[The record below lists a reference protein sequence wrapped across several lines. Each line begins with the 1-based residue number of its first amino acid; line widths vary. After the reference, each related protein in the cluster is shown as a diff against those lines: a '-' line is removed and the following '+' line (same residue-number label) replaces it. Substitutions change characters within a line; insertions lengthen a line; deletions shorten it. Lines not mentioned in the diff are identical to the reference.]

1 MLTSKQALFVI
12 SESQSGLNA
21 VCAGDREYS
30 LLEVSSRR
38 QCFVHVPRAI
48 YTRHTAER
56 ASATYHLRDPV
67 ICNISRST
75 APTLPTASVY
85 SPTVLE
91 RSVIQVLNHCY
102 CLDSR
107 FGKIYFFGSKKFLKI
122 NNRSPLLVQS
132 YSLLSMN

>member
-12 SESQSGLNA
+12 SESQSGLNV
-21 VCAGDREYS
+21 VCAGDLEYS

-67 ICNISRST
+67 ICNISRTT
-75 APTLPTASVY
+75 AQTLPTASVQ
-85 SPTVLE
+85 SQTGLE
-91 RSVIQVLNHCY
+91 RIAVQVLNHCY
-102 CLDSR
+102 SLDSR
-107 FGKIYFFGSKKFLKI
+107 FSKIHIFGSKNF
-122 NNRSPLLVQS
+122 
-132 YSLLSMN
+132 

>member
-21 VCAGDREYS
+21 VCAGDLEYS

-56 ASATYHLRDPV
+56 ASATYHLHDPV

-75 APTLPTASVY
+75 APIIPTAS
-85 SPTVLE
+85 VLE
-91 RSVIQVLNHCY
+91 RSVIQVPNPCY
-102 CLDSR
+102 FLDSR
-107 FGKIYFFGSKKFLKI
+107 FGKIHFFGCKNGLKI
-122 NNRSPLLVQS
+122 NNR
-132 YSLLSMN
+132 

>member
-1 MLTSKQALFVI
+1 MMKRGANRIKDGVNRVMHKLAIILGRRFQLDVRSTVDQRPVMLTSKQTLFAI

-21 VCAGDREYS
+21 VCAGDLEYS

-38 QCFVHVPRAI
+38 QCFVHIPRAI

-75 APTLPTASVY
+75 APTLPTASV
-85 SPTVLE
+85 
-91 RSVIQVLNHCY
+91 
-102 CLDSR
+102 
-107 FGKIYFFGSKKFLKI
+107 
-122 NNRSPLLVQS
+122 
-132 YSLLSMN
+132 